1 MGCYLTSCLA
11 FLKLG
16 RSVPTMYSMYFT
28 EALSF
33 DHNHAASVPIFSTDF
48 VVTPS
53 HRPLLTS
60 LPNALISDHEYSS
73 VSGVDEGGS
82 NGDRFIFQSSPILHR
97 LLVFGL
103 DGFDDGFVRARIMLF
118 RYSSIMSS
126 ICFFVI
132 VGLKRS
138 IYDRSSNA
146 SVVLPRHWYVK
157 CGMKVVLLEN
167 DFTFFVWKTR
177 SMNSTKLLFIWV
189 RCKNIILKS
198 LSDFNSVRKYG
209 IY

>member
-1 MGCYLTSCLA
+1 MWRFPDEEDGRGSDYDCVSDNDNNIDVCGKDHHRNPVVQIICLCLVASVMECYLTSCLA

-16 RSVPTMYSMYFT
+16 RSVPAMYSMHFT

-33 DHNHAASVPIFSTDF
+33 DHIPAASVPIFSTNF

-53 HRPLLTS
+53 YRPLLTS
-60 LPNALISDHEYSS
+60 LPNALISDYEYGS
-73 VSGVDEGGS
+73 VSGVDEGGTCS
-82 NGDRFIFQSSPILHR
+82 NGDKFIFHLSPFLHR

-103 DGFDDGFVRARIMLF
+103 DGFDDGFVHARIMLF

-146 SVVLPRHWYVK
+146 SVVPPRY
-157 CGMKVVLLEN
+157 
-167 DFTFFVWKTR
+167 
-177 SMNSTKLLFIWV
+177 
-189 RCKNIILKS
+189 
-198 LSDFNSVRKYG
+198 
-209 IY
+209 